1 MCVFKRSRLGVYGQ
15 APSLE
20 TTLRSHHSCSRD
32 CCKMWSNAAL
42 GCCGQ
47 RLVWRRAC
55 RSCAMLPGSITT
67 LMLTTTPGCQAP
79 RATTV
84 HQDSIK
90 IRLCDAAIH
99 FFCCASFR
107 TLSSDVGPQ
116 VNRFASMLVYLND
129 EAGTGASKPPNKTPN
144 KTLSGTTID

>member
-1 MCVFKRSRLGVYGQ
+1 
-15 APSLE
+15 
-20 TTLRSHHSCSRD
+20 
-32 CCKMWSNAAL
+32 
-42 GCCGQ
+42 
-47 RLVWRRAC
+47 
-55 RSCAMLPGSITT
+55 MLPGSITT